1 MARLIISSPDG
12 KNGIL
17 ELNKPVIT
25 VGRGNANDLVLNDAS
40 VSRFHAVFKLRDNSI
55 FVADRG
61 STNGI
66 VLNDEKISKETEL
79 KNGDVALLG
88 LYRLRLENVDDKG
101 LQVRRGEWPSTLNN
115 IMRDRTQQA
124 ALPRSSDTHS
134 NELTDLAGRVK
145 KLERENY
152 LLTVLYEAG
161 KALSSKLA
169 LEHICE
175 QVISLACLIEGVERG
190 FVMLFD
196 ERGEV
201 AKQTEV
207 RYRDPASA
215 SSRPQIILSKSVL
228 ELIRKERQ
236 PILIDDVSADERFS
250 GSESLKISGLRS
262 AMCAPLVGKE
272 QLFGVLY
279 VDNLEKA
286 SAFTQDELNVFALVA
301 AQAGA
306 AIDNAIAH
314 EKIAQQSLQRSALER
329 FLSPE
334 VVEMVVANPDIRLG
348 GVNQE
353 VTVMFADIRGFTTMS
368 ETMEPSR
375 VVEILNEYFTRVTD
389 VIFDNGGT
397 LDKYIGDAVMA
408 VFGAPISKGN
418 DAAAAVNSAMQIQ
431 RLLVELNRDAAAREW
446 PELRVGIGINTG
458 NAIAGNI
465 GSPRRLDYT
474 VVGDAVN
481 TAQRLMTNAAG
492 GQILI
497 SESTAKKLGKTGKT
511 IDLER
516 LPELKVKGRS
526 EAVPVFR
533 VNWVEESAETVVLP
547 KKKHVNRG
555 TAKSRKLAAGEK
567 P

>member
-17 ELNKPVIT
+17 ELNKPLIT

-66 VLNDEKISKETEL
+66 VLNEEKISKETEL

-115 IMRDRTQQA
+115 IMRDRTQRA

-201 AKQTEV
+201 ARQTEV

-262 AMCAPLVGKE
+262 AMCAPLLGKE

-306 AIDNAIAH
+306 AVDNAMAH

-348 GVNQE
+348 GINQE

-368 ETMEPSR
+368 ETMEPGR

-418 DAAAAVNSAMQIQ
+418 DAAAAVNSAIQIQ
-431 RLLVELNRDAAAREW
+431 QLLVELNRDAAAREW

-492 GQILI
+492 GQVLI

-533 VNWVEESAETVVLP
+533 VNWVEQSAETVVLP
-547 KKKHVNRG
+547 KKKRP
-555 TAKSRKLAAGEK
+555 ARSASKSRKVSI
-567 P
+567 

>member
-17 ELNKPVIT
+17 ELNKPLIT

-40 VSRFHAVFKLRDNSI
+40 ISRFHAVIKLRDNSI

-201 AKQTEV
+201 ARQTEV

-215 SSRPQIILSKSVL
+215 SSRPQIILSTRVL

-262 AMCAPLVGKE
+262 AMCAPLVGKD

-306 AIDNAIAH
+306 AVDNAIAH

-368 ETMEPSR
+368 ETMEPGR

-418 DAAAAVNSAMQIQ
+418 DAAAAVNSAIQIQ
-431 RLLVELNRDAAAREW
+431 RLLIELNRDAAAREW

-497 SESTAKKLGKTGKT
+497 SESTAKKLGKTGKI

-533 VNWVEESAETVVLP
+533 VNWVEQSAETVVLP
-547 KKKHVNRG
+547 KKKRP
-555 TAKSRKLAAGEK
+555 ARSASRSRKVST
-567 P
+567 

>member
-17 ELNKPVIT
+17 ELNKPLIT

-66 VLNDEKISKETEL
+66 VLNEEKISKETEL

-124 ALPRSSDTHS
+124 ALPRSSDTNS

-201 AKQTEV
+201 ARQTEV

-262 AMCAPLVGKE
+262 AMCAPLLGKE

-306 AIDNAIAH
+306 AVDNAMAH

-348 GVNQE
+348 GINQE

-368 ETMEPSR
+368 ETMEPGR

-418 DAAAAVNSAMQIQ
+418 DAAAAVNSAIQIQ
-431 RLLVELNRDAAAREW
+431 QLLVELNRDAAAREW

-492 GQILI
+492 GQVLI

-533 VNWVEESAETVVLP
+533 VNWVEQSAETVVLP
-547 KKKHVNRG
+547 KKKRP
-555 TAKSRKLAAGEK
+555 ARSASKSRKVSI
-567 P
+567 

>member
-17 ELNKPVIT
+17 ELNKPLIT

-40 VSRFHAVFKLRDNSI
+40 VSRFHAVIKLRDNSI

-66 VLNDEKISKETEL
+66 VLNDQKISKETEL
-79 KNGDVALLG
+79 KNGDVALVG

-101 LQVRRGEWPSTLNN
+101 LHVRRGEWPSTLNN
-115 IMRDRTQQA
+115 IMRERPEQA

-161 KALSSKLA
+161 KALNSKLA

-215 SSRPQIILSKSVL
+215 GSRPQIILSTRVL

-236 PILIDDVSADERFS
+236 PILIDDVSSDERFS

-306 AIDNAIAH
+306 AVDNAMAH

-368 ETMEPSR
+368 ETMEPGR

-481 TAQRLMTNAAG
+481 TAQRLMTNAGG

-547 KKKHVNRG
+547 KKKRP
-555 TAKSRKLAAGEK
+555 ARSASRSRKVST
-567 P
+567 

>member
-17 ELNKPVIT
+17 ELNKPLIT

-66 VLNDEKISKETEL
+66 VLNDEKINKETEL

-124 ALPRSSDTHS
+124 ALPRSSDAHS

-215 SSRPQIILSKSVL
+215 SSRPQIILSTRVL

-262 AMCAPLVGKE
+262 AMCAPLVGKD

-286 SAFTQDELNVFALVA
+286 SAFTQEELNVFALVA

-306 AIDNAIAH
+306 AVDNAMAH

-368 ETMEPSR
+368 ETMEPGR

-418 DAAAAVNSAMQIQ
+418 DAAAAVNSATQIQ
-431 RLLVELNRDAAAREW
+431 RLLIELNRDAAAREW

-497 SESTAKKLGKTGKT
+497 SESTAKKLGKTGKI

-533 VNWVEESAETVVLP
+533 VNWVEQSAETVVLP
-547 KKKHVNRG
+547 KKKRP
-555 TAKSRKLAAGEK
+555 AKSASRSHKVST
-567 P
+567 